1 MKTSKRTAWRLCGTV
16 CAGLLV
22 SVYGPDLLDN
32 IRAAFPGDALH
43 AAALR
48 GCALATPAFNRLDP
62 DDRAAC
68 YAMHPPNEVDLS
80 VSAARLHRLD
90 SDVVQ
95 RQQLDRYLAARNDQ
109 RD

>member
-32 IRAAFPGDALH
+32 IRAA
-43 AAALR
+43 
-48 GCALATPAFNRLDP
+48 
-62 DDRAAC
+62 C

-95 RQQLDRYLAARNDQ
+95 QQQLDRYLAARNDQ